1 MNLQRLKLVE
11 KQFLQLYPGG
21 FDNPEILKESKKHRG
36 PQMTAMA
43 QEMFAPER
51 FENSQ
56 QIAINMTKIISRSS
70 VISVFEKPKF
80 RDFIES
86 LSPDECQILAKALY
100 EQLHGNEKKGFNSL
114 IKFLQPEK
122 LAKWTLITIIPA
134 YYYPEKEVFIKPTT
148 VKNIISFFDIENLTY
163 SATPSFDFYS
173 KYRATVN
180 ELKTHTHKSLQPNN
194 LAFSGFL
201 MLSM

>member
-21 FDNPEILKESKKHRG
+21 FDNAEILKESKKHRG

-56 QIAINMTKIISRSS
+56 QIAIDMSKIFSRSS

-86 LSPDECQILAKALY
+86 LSPDECQILANSLY

-122 LAKWTLITIIPA
+122 LAKWTLVTIIPA
-134 YYYPEKEVFIKPTT
+134 YYYPAKEVFIKPTT
-148 VKNIISFFDIENLTY
+148 VKNIINFFDIENLVY
-163 SATPSFDFYS
+163 SATPSFEFYS
-173 KYRATVN
+173 KYRAIVN
-180 ELKTHTHKSLQPNN
+180 EMKTHTHKSLQPNN

>member
-1 MNLQRLKLVE
+1 MNLQRLKLIE
-11 KQFLQLYPGG
+11 KQFFQLYPGG

-36 PQMTAMA
+36 PQMTEMA
-43 QEMFAPER
+43 HTMFAPEN

-56 QIAINMTKIISRSS
+56 QIAINMAKIISRSS

-86 LSPDECQILAKALY
+86 LSADECKILADALY
-100 EQLHGNEKKGFNSL
+100 EQLHGNEKKGFNDL
-114 IKFLQPEK
+114 IKFLKPIK
-122 LAKWTLITIIPA
+122 LAKWTIITVIPA
-134 YYYPEKEVFIKPTT
+134 YYYPDKEVFIKPTT
-148 VKNIISFFDIENLTY
+148 VKNIITFFEINELKY
-163 SATPSFDFYS
+163 SATPSFTFYS
-173 KYRATVN
+173 QYRSIVN
-180 ELKTHTHKSLQPNN
+180 EMKTHTHKSLQPNN

>member
-21 FDNPEILKESKKHRG
+21 FDNPEILNESKKHRG

-43 QEMFAPER
+43 QEMFAPEK
-51 FENSQ
+51 FENSK
-56 QIAINMTKIISRSS
+56 QIALDMSKIISRSS
-70 VISVFEKPKF
+70 VVSVFEKPRF

-86 LSPDECQILAKALY
+86 LSPDECQTLSKALY

-122 LAKWTLITIIPA
+122 LAKWTLITIIQA
-134 YYYPEKEVFIKPTT
+134 YYYPAKEVFIKPTT
-148 VKNIISFFDIENLTY
+148 VKNIINFFDIENITY
-163 SATPSFDFYS
+163 SATPTYDFYS
-173 KYRATVN
+173 KYRDTIN